1 MSGVYSFT
9 WESTK
14 TNHEHDVD
22 VYYDYTPGS
31 PEVKPTYDCGGMPAE
46 GEEIEITRMVLSGM
60 GAKGRDLSVL
70 LTAKQVEDITERISE
85 YIASDEPDCV
95 DQDWDDDD
103 RDYSRF
109 YP

>member
-9 WESTK
+9 WESPR
-14 TNHEHDVD
+14 TNHEHEVD

-31 PEVKPTYDCGGMPAE
+31 LEQGPTYDCGGVPAE

-70 LTAKQVEDITERISE
+70 LTEKQVEDITDKISE
-85 YIASDEPDCV
+85 HIEAASEPDC
-95 DQDWDDDD
+95 DYDDDDD